1 MKLMGAGGVALAI
14 SISAMIQVTLLYTL
28 WNRRSKNIESREV
41 YRGFVKMILICIPI
55 GIVLEGLR
63 WGLVQWRPEKGLS
76 GNLLICFITGF
87 FFLVLLFSAGYYF
100 KIREITGTFR
110 RLLQKAI

>member
-1 MKLMGAGGVALAI
+1 MKLLPMNPAPPVTRIVFPA
-14 SISAMIQVTLLYTL
+14 SI
-28 WNRRSKNIESREV
+28 R
-41 YRGFVKMILICIPI
+41 
-55 GIVLEGLR
+55 
-63 WGLVQWRPEKGLS
+63 LS
-76 GNLLICFITGF
+76 LITGF